1 MSKMNTKIAANTKD
15 KAGIPSKINR
25 IACFVG
31 FLFSVVLLVVLAN
44 SSYKCLMLHATG
56 YTTEAIVVEKLRKSK
71 VRIQFTDMAGK
82 PQTASISLP
91 IQRDRDSLS
100 IKYSPEYPG
109 AVVSCEIS
117 DIIIIIG
124 IMVIAIL
131 FSLCS
136 FLALFPYS
144 WFRKRTKQ
152 RPSDLPQT

>member
-82 PQTASISLP
+82 
-91 IQRDRDSLS
+91 RRRR
-100 IKYSPEYPG
+100 
-109 AVVSCEIS
+109 VSVCQFS
-117 DIIIIIG
+117 AT
-124 IMVIAIL
+124 AIL
-131 FSLCS
+131 C
-136 FLALFPYS
+136 
-144 WFRKRTKQ
+144 
-152 RPSDLPQT
+152 PSNSRGGCKLRDL